1 MVENANTSTPDG
13 GSPAAEVTEALDNEP
28 VLTGPSLSFAL
39 AEDLSRKD
47 QLWSIRKPPP
57 PPSTQKDYRP
67 SEQQLLRAGK
77 LGESQ
82 ISARLKQVK
91 FGTFKGETACLVVVQ
106 VDFAPKNGGWFR
118 FRNATVELEF
128 EEEGG
133 EEDDEDGPLVRK
145 HYPELIRGHIRTVA
159 ESFGITIASGVPPPL
174 SGDGVSGDWRVSK
187 SREAQH
193 LVQASLV
200 GDPERGVRW
209 KLSEN
214 EARKSGIY
222 QQPIF
227 VAIVRYREER
237 GFVMTLGMKATTYGG
252 LAVRGKGGSK
262 IKFTKGNK
270 QQEKGEQ
277 QMPGLVGGSIASGG
291 TTWTSNKDSETS
303 QQLLEDEDLEIMT
316 GMKANLLAEE
326 GPGGGRDI

>member
-1 MVENANTSTPDG
+1 MVENANTSPTPDS
-13 GSPAAEVTEALDNEP
+13 GSPAAEVTEALDNESE
-28 VLTGPSLSFAL
+28 GPCLSFAL

-47 QLWSIRKPPP
+47 QLFSIRKPPP
-57 PPSTQKDYRP
+57 QPSKQKDYRP

-133 EEDDEDGPLVRK
+133 EEDDEDGPLVLK
-145 HYPELIRGHIRTVA
+145 HYPELIRGHIQTVA
-159 ESFGITIASGVPPPL
+159 ESFGITIASGIPPPL
-174 SGDGVSGDWRVSK
+174 SGGGVSGDWRVSR

-193 LVQASLV
+193 LVQALLV
-200 GDPERGVRW
+200 GDPERGVKW

-252 LAVRGKGGSK
+252 LPVRGKGGSK
-262 IKFTKGNK
+262 IKFSKGNK
-270 QQEKGEQ
+270 QQERGEQ
-277 QMPGLVGGSIASGG
+277 PMPGLVGGSIASGG
-291 TTWTSNKDSETS
+291 TTWTSEKDSETS
-303 QQLLEDEDLEIMT
+303 QQLLEDEDLEIVT

-326 GPGGGRDI
+326 GPGGGRDT